1 MTIRGSSKLMV
12 DAELAGPVIEE
23 HGDRFLARGGWV
35 ASLEGFEQCRAV
47 VTDFP
52 SFEAAVECYNSYA
65 Y

>member
-1 MTIRGSSKLMV
+1 MTIRDESKLMAY
-12 DAELAGPVIEE
+12 AELEGPVIEE
-23 HGDRFLARGGWV
+23 HGGRFLAGGGRV